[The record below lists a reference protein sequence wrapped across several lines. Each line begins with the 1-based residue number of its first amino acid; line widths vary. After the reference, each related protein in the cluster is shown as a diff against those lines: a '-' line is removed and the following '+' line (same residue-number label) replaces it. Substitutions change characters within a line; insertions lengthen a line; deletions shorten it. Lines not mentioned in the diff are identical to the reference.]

1 MRISE
6 RMRYDIVNNRVQDA
20 KADNANAMERLSSQK
35 EIQKLS
41 DNPVGAAQMIRYRDD
56 IEGLRQFQNN
66 IEYSKGFLD
75 RSEEALKSISDNLIR
90 AKELAVG
97 MANDTVDKNSRA
109 ATSLEIREIIDEV
122 AQLANTTFNGRYI
135 FGGFRNQTPC
145 LSLDGDYLG
154 DDGRIFLEVSRGNFR
169 PINLVGRDIFQA
181 SPAEKEK
188 GHYDMMTALDVLYDG
203 MLNSDKAL
211 MHSALNELDFQLEK
225 TTNNHATLGAIG
237 NSFKQSSDRLG
248 SEEVLMRSRL
258 SKVQDTDV
266 YEATSDFKRTEAV
279 LQGTLSSSTKLL
291 QPSLL
296 NFLQ

>member
-6 RMRYDIVNNRVQDA
+6 RMRYDIVNDRVQDA
-20 KADNANAMERLSSQK
+20 KTDNANAMERLSSQK
-35 EIQKLS
+35 DVQKLS

-56 IEGLRQFQNN
+56 IEGLRQYQTN

-75 RSEEALKSISDNLIR
+75 RSEEALKSIADNLIR

-97 MANDTVDKNSRA
+97 MSNDTYDKNSRA
-109 ATSLEIREIIDEV
+109 ATALEISEIVDEIT
-122 AQLANTTFNGRYI
+122 QLANTTFNGRYI

-154 DDGRIFLEVSRGNFR
+154 DDGRIFLEISKGNFR

-181 SPAEKEK
+181 TSAEQEK
-188 GHYDMMTALDVLYDG
+188 GHYDMMTTLDVLHDG
-203 MLNSDKAL
+203 LVNSDKAL
-211 MHSALNELDFQLEK
+211 MHAALNELDYQLEK
-225 TTNNHATLGAIG
+225 TTSSHAILGAIG
-237 NSFKQSSDRLG
+237 NSLKQTNDRLS
-248 SEEVLMRSRL
+248 SEEVLMRGRL

-266 YEATSDFKRTEAV
+266 YQATSDFKRTEAT

>member
-6 RMRYDIVNNRVQDA
+6 RMRYDLVNNRVQDA
-20 KADNANAMERLSSQK
+20 KTDNANAMERLSSQK
-35 EIQKLS
+35 DVQKLS

-56 IEGLRQFQNN
+56 IEGLRQYQTN

-75 RSEEALKSISDNLIR
+75 RSEEALKSIADNLIR

-97 MANDTVDKNSRA
+97 MSNDTYDKNSRA
-109 ATSLEIREIIDEV
+109 ATALEIREIVDEIT
-122 AQLANTTFNGRYI
+122 QLANTTFNGRYI

-154 DDGRIFLEVSRGNFR
+154 DDGRIFLEISKGNFR

-181 SPAEKEK
+181 TSAEQEK
-188 GHYDMMTALDVLYDG
+188 GHYDMMTTLDVLHDG
-203 MLNSDKAL
+203 LVNSDKAL
-211 MHSALNELDFQLEK
+211 MHAALNELDYQLEK
-225 TTNNHATLGAIG
+225 TTSSHAILGAIG
-237 NSFKQSSDRLG
+237 NSLKQTNDRLG
-248 SEEVLMRSRL
+248 SEEVLMRGRL

-266 YEATSDFKRTEAV
+266 YQATSDFKRTEAT